1 MLVDILM
8 ILVAIILIVIF
19 CYGFAK
25 SYHDYASIQKI
36 MAHSS
41 KYENIELF
49 LLDILNHCLTEN
61 E

>member
-8 ILVAIILIVIF
+8 ILIAIILIVIF

-49 LLDILNHCLTEN
+49 LLDILTIV
-61 E
+61 